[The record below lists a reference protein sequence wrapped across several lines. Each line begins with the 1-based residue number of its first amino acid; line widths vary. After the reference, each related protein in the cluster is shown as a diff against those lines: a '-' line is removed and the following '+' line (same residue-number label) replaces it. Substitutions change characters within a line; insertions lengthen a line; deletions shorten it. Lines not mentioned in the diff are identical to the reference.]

1 MEAANLKERLTE
13 LLDTQVEAVAYL
25 CNQLETGESKPA
37 YFLIGDVVDGQLL
50 LSRQL
55 NACVLNDAEQLAVEP
70 HVSAVSERLVAL
82 CETCNSGNNLDIIM
96 QIRLLIGSLALL
108 KANFANLQIN

>member
-1 MEAANLKERLTE
+1 MKANNFTERLIE

-25 CNQLETGESKPA
+25 CSQLDTGEAKPA
-37 YFLIGDVVDGQLL
+37 YFLIGDVIDGQLL

-55 NACVLNDAEQLAVEP
+55 NACVLDDAEQFAVEP
-70 HVSAVSERLVAL
+70 LVSAVSERLVAL
-82 CETCNSGNNLDIIM
+82 CETCNSGNNLDIIK

-108 KANFANLQIN
+108 KANLANLQIN